1 MSIDGLVFFFCN
13 LLLTNVIVWIH
24 HVLMFLVEKSTLFD
38 KWIKNLKDR
47 RAKARIL
54 TRIKKVESGNLG
66 INRSVGGKVS
76 ELKIDY
82 GPGYRLYYTV
92 RGETVIWLL
101 CGGDK
106 STQTRDIKKAK
117 EILQNLEV

>member
-1 MSIDGLVFFFCN
+1 LSIDGLVFFFCN

>member
-1 MSIDGLVFFFCN
+1 
-13 LLLTNVIVWIH
+13 
-24 HVLMFLVEKSTLFD
+24 MFLAEKSIRFD
-38 KWIKNLKDR
+38 KWLKNLKDR

-54 TRIKKVESGNLG
+54 MCIKKVESGNFG
-66 INRSVGGKVS
+66 INKAVGGKVS

-92 RGETVIWLL
+92 RGVTVIWLL

-106 STQTRDIKKAK
+106 STQTSDIKKAK
-117 EILQNLEV
+117 EMLQKLEN

>member
-1 MSIDGLVFFFCN
+1 
-13 LLLTNVIVWIH
+13 
-24 HVLMFLVEKSTLFD
+24 MFLVEKSTLFD